1 MTSFKIV
8 AHKYRLLSL
17 VAAILALGFIVTT
30 AVGYLVSRDSVR
42 RTIAEHELPLT
53 SDNIY
58 SETQKD
64 IVRPV
69 LISSMMAQDS
79 FLIDW
84 IANGEK
90 DVAKISRYLADIK
103 KNNHTVSSFFVSER
117 TRNYYYADGILK
129 TVSMNA
135 ERDAWYFRVK
145 NMQTPYELNVDIDM
159 ANRDA
164 MTLFVNHRVVD
175 AQGNFLG
182 AAGVGLTLDS
192 LNRMFSHY
200 QERFNCKFYLT
211 DAQGNIIATGNS
223 ANMNGQSVRNLPG
236 IRDVADNV
244 LNRSNS
250 QARHSYREGDAM
262 VMVNS
267 RFIPELGWYLLVEQD
282 ETSDMQPAQKVLLL
296 NIGVSFVV
304 TLFILAIVLV
314 TLNRH
319 HNRLVQIARTDTLT
333 GLLNRQASEV
343 MFPKLI
349 AEARRFAYPLSAML
363 IDIDY
368 FKQINDTYGHI
379 VGDKVLRESAQLIN
393 SCIRESDVLARWGG
407 EEFIIMLKNCPQQQA
422 LALAEKIRQQA
433 ASHDFKLS
441 PINRPVT
448 LSIGIAQYDLLETE
462 TGFFIRTD
470 KALYQAKQNGRNGIA
485 AADEA
490 GGSREVDMPVG

>member
-1 MTSFKIV
+1 MTTFRIIS
-8 AHKYRLLSL
+8 HKYRLLSL

-30 AVGYLVSRDSVR
+30 VAGYLVSRDSVR
-42 RTIAEHELPLT
+42 YTIAEHELPLT

-69 LISSMMAQDS
+69 LISSMMAQDT

-103 KNNHTVSSFFVSER
+103 KDNHTVSSFFVSER

-129 TVSMNA
+129 TVSENA
-135 ERDAWYFRVK
+135 ERDAWYFRVR

-175 AQGNFLG
+175 AQGKFLG
-182 AAGVGLTLDS
+182 TAGVGLTLDS

-211 DAQGNIIATGNS
+211 DAQGTIIASGNS
-223 ANMNGQSVRNLPG
+223 TNMNGQSVRNLAG
-236 IRDVADNV
+236 IREVADDV
-244 LNRSNS
+244 LNRNNS
-250 QARHSYREGDAM
+250 QAKHSYREGDAM
-262 VMVNS
+262 IMVNS
-267 RFIPELGWYLLVEQD
+267 RFIPELGWYLIVEQD
-282 ETSDMQPAQKVLLL
+282 ETNEMQPAQKVLLL
-296 NIGVSFVV
+296 NIGVSFIV
-304 TLFILAIVLV
+304 TLVILAIVLI

-343 MFPKLI
+343 IFPKLI
-349 AEARRFAYPLSAML
+349 AEAKRFASPLSAIL
-363 IDIDY
+363 IDIDH
-368 FKQINDTYGHI
+368 FKQINDTYGHFM
-379 VGDKVLRESAQLIN
+379 GDKVLREIAQLIN
-393 SCIRESDVLARWGG
+393 SCIRVSDVLSRWGG
-407 EEFIIMLKNCPQQQA
+407 EEFIIMLKNCPLKQA

-433 ASHDFKLS
+433 ASHDFRLA
-441 PINRPVT
+441 PVNRPVT
-448 LSIGIAQYDLLETE
+448 LSIGIAQYDTNETE
-462 TGFFIRTD
+462 TEFFIRTD
-470 KALYQAKQNGRNGIA
+470 KALYQAKQNGRNCIV
-485 AADEA
+485 AADETEVA
-490 GGSREVDMPVG
+490 RE